1 MWRFDLLSSKPV
13 ILYTA
18 IILSALI
25 LSCANGVPELNPY
38 KEASSAPGVE
48 WKPSEKE
55 LRAAFQLEELP
66 SIPEDLKADANK
78 LALSQLVDVALVN
91 NPTTQVAW
99 EDARAAAAAWAEAR
113 GLYYPQIGGTAQYA
127 YDKSAGAAQGG
138 TPFKGQYGDVG
149 LSLDYLLFDF
159 GGREAQIDA
168 ARLALINA
176 NWNQNQAIQNVL
188 QAVAVSFYNYI
199 GSKALV
205 IADEASLKDAQTSL
219 DAAKLRLE
227 AGVGTLPDVL
237 QAQAQEA
244 QVELD
249 LVDARGNVE
258 IDRGA
263 LATAVGW
270 PANAEFNVNENLGE
284 MPVAALSDNVNGLI
298 ALAMKNRPDLAAV
311 QAIVRQREALLREA
325 KAQFFPEISATAQ
338 LLRWWVRPNGESGD
352 YFTDYLVGLQLQVP
366 IFQGFQIIN
375 SVRQAGA
382 QLESARAALDLQ
394 QQIVI
399 DQVWNAFY
407 NFRTAVQSLQ
417 AADKLVASSQESYDA
432 SLARFKSGVGDIV
445 ELLNAQATLAQAR
458 SEQVQART
466 DIFTSYANLVN
477 AIGTDLPTP
486 GIPQEL
492 SPAGEGGKNKD
503 EQTK

>member
-1 MWRFDLLSSKPV
+1 MLSSKPV
-13 ILYTA
+13 ILYA
-18 IILSALI
+18 SIILSALI
-25 LSCANGVPELNPY
+25 LSCANGVPELDPY
-38 KEASSAPGVE
+38 KEASSAPGAE

-55 LRAAFQLEELP
+55 LRAAFRLEELP
-66 SIPEDLKADANK
+66 SIPEDLKADASK

-99 EDARAAAAAWAEAR
+99 ENARAAAASWAEAR
-113 GLYYPQIGGTAQYA
+113 GLYYPQIGGTATYA
-127 YDKSAGAAQGG
+127 YAKGGASTLGASAFQE
-138 TPFKGQYGDVG
+138 QYGDAG
-149 LSLDYLLFDF
+149 LTLSYLLFDF

-219 DAAKLRLE
+219 DAARLRLE

-237 QAQAQEA
+237 QAQAQRA

-249 LVDARGNVE
+249 LVDARGSVE

-270 PANAEFNVNENLGE
+270 PANAEFGVNESLGE

-311 QAIVRQREALLREA
+311 QATVRQREALLREA
-325 KAQFFPEISATAQ
+325 KSQFFPEISATAQ
-338 LLRWWVRPNGESGD
+338 LLRWWVKPDGGSSEFSTN
-352 YFTDYLVGLQLQVP
+352 YLVGLQLQVP

-399 DQVWNAFY
+399 NDVWNAYY

-417 AADKLVASSQESYDA
+417 AADDLVASARESYDA

-466 DIFTSYANLVN
+466 DIFTSYANLIN

-486 GIPQEL
+486 GMPEKL
-492 SPAGEGGKNKD
+492 SPADEGGKNQD
-503 EQTK
+503 EQPK